1 MILLNRSKGFI
12 AGILSI
18 IFGALLIILSIFA
31 FKDLKNIIFVTI
43 GVLLIVIN
51 SLFLLVTLLDS
62 NKYYLVFNLIFEII
76 GIVLGILFLNNDNTA
91 VIIIVGC
98 YMILFP
104 IVRIF
109 LSNDK
114 KARLINEL
122 PSLIIGILLIL
133 FSFALD
139 DILKVVTIVIGAII
153 VCYGIFDII
162 ITIKLKRDI
171 NKLNEMNK
179 ESYQSDKRHDS
190 IDAEVT
196 DIK

>member
-62 NKYYLVFNLIFEII
+62 NRYYLVFNLIFEII
-76 GIVLGILFLNNDNTA
+76 GIILGILFLNNDNTA

-104 IVRIF
+104 IVRIL

-139 DILKVVTIVIGAII
+139 DILKIVTIVIGAII

-162 ITIKLKRDI
+162 ITFKLKRDI

-179 ESYQSDKRHDS
+179 ESYQSEKRHDS
-190 IDAEVT
+190 IDAEVK
-196 DIK
+196 DL

>member
-139 DILKVVTIVIGAII
+139 DILKIVTIVIGAII

-162 ITIKLKRDI
+162 ITFKLKRDI
-171 NKLNEMNK
+171 NKLNEMNS

-190 IDAEVT
+190 IDAEVK
-196 DIK
+196 DL

>member
-76 GIVLGILFLNNDNTA
+76 GIILGILFLNNDNTA

-162 ITIKLKRDI
+162 ITFKLKRDI

-179 ESYQSDKRHDS
+179 ESYQSEKRHDS

>member
-139 DILKVVTIVIGAII
+139 DILKIVTIVIGAII

-179 ESYQSDKRHDS
+179 ESYQSEKRHDS
-190 IDAEVT
+190 IDADVK
-196 DIK
+196 DL

>member
-18 IFGALLIILSIFA
+18 IFGTLLIILSIFA

-104 IVRIF
+104 IVRIL

-162 ITIKLKRDI
+162 ITFKLKRDI

-179 ESYQSDKRHDS
+179 ESYQSEKRHDS
-190 IDAEVT
+190 IDAEVK
-196 DIK
+196 DL

>member
-179 ESYQSDKRHDS
+179 ESYQSEKRHDS

>member
-62 NKYYLVFNLIFEII
+62 NRYYLVFNLIFEII

-139 DILKVVTIVIGAII
+139 DILKIVTIVIGAII

-162 ITIKLKRDI
+162 ITFKLKRDI
-171 NKLNEMNK
+171 NKLNEMNS

-190 IDAEVT
+190 IDAEVK
-196 DIK
+196 DL

>member
-1 MILLNRSKGFI
+1 
-12 AGILSI
+12 
-18 IFGALLIILSIFA
+18 
-31 FKDLKNIIFVTI
+31 
-43 GVLLIVIN
+43 
-51 SLFLLVTLLDS
+51 
-62 NKYYLVFNLIFEII
+62 
-76 GIVLGILFLNNDNTA
+76 
-91 VIIIVGC
+91 
-98 YMILFP
+98 MILFP

-179 ESYQSDKRHDS
+179 ESYQSEKRHDS

>member
-76 GIVLGILFLNNDNTA
+76 GIILGILFLNNDNTA

-104 IVRIF
+104 IVRIL

-162 ITIKLKRDI
+162 ITFKLKRDI
-171 NKLNEMNK
+171 NKLNEMNS
-179 ESYQSDKRHDS
+179 ESYQSEKRHDS

>member
-104 IVRIF
+104 IVRIL

-139 DILKVVTIVIGAII
+139 DILKIVTIVIGAII

-162 ITIKLKRDI
+162 ITFKLKKDI
-171 NKLNEMNK
+171 NKLNEMNS

>member
-139 DILKVVTIVIGAII
+139 DILKIVTIVIGAII

-171 NKLNEMNK
+171 NKLNEMNS
-179 ESYQSDKRHDS
+179 ESYQSEKRHDS

>member
-76 GIVLGILFLNNDNTA
+76 GIILGILFLNNDNTA

-104 IVRIF
+104 IVRIL

-139 DILKVVTIVIGAII
+139 DILKIVTIVIGAII

-179 ESYQSDKRHDS
+179 ESYQSEKRHDS

>member
-76 GIVLGILFLNNDNTA
+76 GIILGILFLNNDNTA

-104 IVRIF
+104 IVRIL

-139 DILKVVTIVIGAII
+139 DILKIVTIVIGAII

-162 ITIKLKRDI
+162 ITFKLKRDI
-171 NKLNEMNK
+171 NKLNEMNS

>member
-76 GIVLGILFLNNDNTA
+76 GIILGILFLNNDNTA

-104 IVRIF
+104 IVRIL

-139 DILKVVTIVIGAII
+139 DILKIVTIVIGAII

-162 ITIKLKRDI
+162 ITFKLKRDI
-171 NKLNEMNK
+171 NKLNEMNS
-179 ESYQSDKRHDS
+179 ESYQSEKRHDS